1 MCNTCCHIDNV
12 IFKRNGTNQN
22 DRFQASLNPDNVE
35 LHDFTIEDWLLFAFH
50 FAQQVNYFS
59 PTNAENHEGNWQSFF
74 NVTNSTKKDIPN
86 RTTKEYSKLKES
98 VKEMLKEFDNNGELT
113 PHLTLFVC
121 FLKLL
126 EYSKDRFN
134 SLTQR
139 HLSFFYKDILKIEKL
154 PVREDQVHVVFELAK
169 KALEEEIPE
178 NAQLD
183 AKKDVNGG
191 KLIYE
196 VDNNF
201 VVNKATVGSLKS
213 TFNDIYNGE
222 FKYSEITNSFDGL
235 GKELPENS
243 PFWFPFGY
251 NSSEKNYDNLP
262 DVELG
267 FSIASPVLAMKE
279 GTRNVCITIDFND
292 SINIEGITSTKLLE
306 WIQVSYSTQKSWQEV
321 KLSKTGIA
329 LHVKGTQG
337 LRSTFMSSN
346 QLQLVFSVDKDLPA
360 IENYNNERLKNN
372 LSTEFPVVRFL
383 LKTNA
388 KEGHDFFRRIVKKA
402 IGKIKINVAAFEV
415 KDIQMESDFGVL
427 NPAKPF
433 MPFTSQPIRG
443 GAFHIKYPE
452 VFTKKWS
459 DIAISANWM
468 NTPTNFVSH
477 YNAYKKSF
485 LSKISKTNYVDAL
498 LIEEEPLK
506 EANQPTDGITDAIND
521 TAKKLVVN
529 ESDLIIN
536 SDKDFKATSSL
547 YYKEDW
553 KTKDSGIILFQ
564 KNNGVFQL
572 NTSFKNTESEIDET
586 SQLKLTLN
594 QSFLHSLYPMLYTL
608 AFTSQNDQAPIPN
621 QPYTP
626 LIESIKM
633 SYAAQ
638 EEVSLEVVEPASYE
652 TSRIQL
658 HHNDVFGVYEEH
670 SFLKEEARKSSIIG
684 QDVSCY
690 LVPDYCHGGELYIGL
705 KDVEALQQVSL
716 LIQVLEGSENP
727 NVDTFVGK
735 QGISWSVLCRNYW
748 KKLEDEI
755 LVNEVDNF
763 LKSGIVQIK
772 IPEQATA
779 KNTKFS
785 EDYIWLR
792 AKMHKSYDAVC
803 KVFGVY
809 AQATIA
815 TFSNNKNELSH
826 LEKGLTAETI
836 SKLVTRIPQVKGVQQ
851 PFNSFGG
858 KPEETDLKYY
868 QRVSERLRHK
878 NRAINLWDY
887 EHLILEEFP
896 EVFRVKCLNH
906 TSKTSFMSPGNVLVI
921 VIPDIINRNVFD
933 IYEPRLSQ
941 TTLNEIEKYV
951 NTLNGKQVEAFVDNA
966 QYERVHV
973 EVKVKFYP
981 QFDENFYKDKLQE
994 DITKLLSPWAFNES
1008 ESIEFGIELN
1018 NSSVIDYVE
1027 KLPYVDY
1034 LVSLEL
1040 AKISAEDDIKLAEG
1054 NTTVFESLT
1063 FEKKLSPSSPKHIL
1077 VSSKTHSISTNVPTC
1092 NQINIQEAEQCL
1104 Y

>member
-22 DRFQASLNPDNVE
+22 DRFQASLNPDNVQ

-59 PTNAENHEGNWQSFF
+59 PTNAEQPEGNWQSFF
-74 NVTNSTKKDIPN
+74 NLLNTAEGEIPN
-86 RTTKEYSKLKES
+86 RTTKEYVKLKVAVAEVLNEFES
-98 VKEMLKEFDNNGELT
+98 NGGLT

-126 EYSKDRFN
+126 EYSKERFN

-139 HLSFFYKDILKIEKL
+139 HLSFFYKDILRIEKL
-154 PVREDQVHVVFELAK
+154 PAREDQVHVLFELAK

-191 KLIYE
+191 NLVYK

-201 VVNKATVGSLKS
+201 VVNKATVASLKS
-213 TFNDIYNGE
+213 TYNDIYDGE
-222 FKYSEITNSFDGL
+222 FKYSAIANSFDGQ
-235 GKELPENS
+235 GKELPESS
-243 PFWFPFGY
+243 PFWLPFGY
-251 NSSEKNYDNLP
+251 NSSEKNYDPLP
-262 DVELG
+262 DVKLG

-279 GTRNVCITIDFND
+279 GVRNVCITINFK
-292 SINIEGITSTKLLE
+292 EAITVDGLTPDKLLE
-306 WIQVSYSTQKSWQEV
+306 WIQVSYSTQKAWQEIG
-321 KLSKTGIA
+321 LSKTGLA
-329 LHVKGTQG
+329 LHVKGTQA
-337 LRSTFMSSN
+337 LKSTFISTT

-360 IENYNNERLKNN
+360 IENYNEERLKTH
-372 LSTEFPVVRFL
+372 LKTEFPVVRFL
-383 LKTNA
+383 LKTDS

-402 IGKIKINVAAFEV
+402 IYKIKINVAVFDAKEL
-415 KDIQMESDFGVL
+415 QMESDFGIL

-443 GAFHIKYPE
+443 GAFRINYPE

-468 NTPTNFVSH
+468 NTPTSFVSH

-498 LIEEEPLK
+498 LMEEEPLR
-506 EANQPTDGITDAIND
+506 EANQPTNGVTPSIND
-521 TAKKLVVN
+521 TTKKLIVN
-529 ESDLIIN
+529 KSDLIIN
-536 SDKDFKATSSL
+536 SDQDFKATSSL

-553 KTKDSGIILFQ
+553 KTKDKNVVLFK

-572 NTSFKNTESEIDET
+572 NTSFKNTESEIDEN
-586 SQLKLTLN
+586 SELKLTLN

-608 AFTSQNDQAPIPN
+608 AFTANNDQAPIPN

-626 LIESIKM
+626 LIESIEM
-633 SYAAQ
+633 SYAA
-638 EEVSLEVVEPASYE
+638 EEETNLEVLESDAYE

-670 SFLKEEARKSSIIG
+670 SFLKEQARKSSIIA
-684 QDVSCY
+684 QNTSCY
-690 LVPDYCHGGELYIGL
+690 LVPDYCHGGELYIGI
-705 KDVEALQQVSL
+705 KDVEPLQQVSL

-735 QGISWSVLCRNYW
+735 QGVSWSVLCDNYW
-748 KKLEDEI
+748 KKLEDEV

-772 IPEQATA
+772 IPEQATTT
-779 KNTKFS
+779 NTKFS
-785 EDYIWLR
+785 ENYVWLR

-809 AQATIA
+809 AQATTA
-815 TFSNNKNELSH
+815 TFSNKNNELSH
-826 LEKGLTAETI
+826 LENGLTAETI
-836 SKLVTRIPQVKGVQQ
+836 SKLVTRIPQVRGIQQ

-858 KPEETDLKYY
+858 RPEETDLKYY

-941 TTLNEIEKYV
+941 TTLNDIEKYV

-966 QYERVHV
+966 QYERIHV

-981 QFDENFYKDKLQE
+981 QFDENFYKMKLQE

-1027 KLPYVDY
+1027 KLSYVDY

-1040 AKISAEDDIKLAEG
+1040 AKISTEDDIKLAEG
-1054 NTTVFESLT
+1054 DTSILENLT

-1077 VSSKTHSISTNVPTC
+1077 VSSKTHTISTNVPTC
-1092 NQINIQEAEQCL
+1092 HQINLQESEQCL